1 MCTATH
7 ACGAGHLCRV
17 CMRRMMTRHATGLGD
32 ADVADEYA
40 SVLGA
45 HPNLRITNQLD
56 TCECD
61 T

>member
-1 MCTATH
+1 
-7 ACGAGHLCRV
+7 
-17 CMRRMMTRHATGLGD
+17 MRRMMTRHATGLGD